1 MIFIINYIDNNT
13 IDFIE
18 YREKKKGIDL
28 NLYLEM
34 DNYSFLIIYN
44 RTAKELNSLFNELVY
59 LDKELGFL
67 QDKGVL
73 DYEDTIKYN
82 EYTLL
87 GQSYYERFSFL
98 EEKIKILNIAKDR
111 KNLNSFKDD
120 SSSDDIHDN
129 LFDFFDNNDDF
140 DL

>member
-1 MIFIINYIDNNT
+1 MIFIINYIDKNT

-67 QDKGVL
+67 QDKDVL
-73 DYEDTIKYN
+73 DYEDTIKYS

-98 EEKIKILNIAKDR
+98 EEKIKILNIAKDK
-111 KNLNSFKDD
+111 KNLNSFKNN
-120 SSSDDIHDN
+120 SSSDDIHDD
-129 LFDFFDNNDDF
+129 LFDSF
-140 DL
+140 

>member
-1 MIFIINYIDNNT
+1 MIFIINYIDKNT

-44 RTAKELNSLFNELVY
+44 RTAKELNNLFNELVY
-59 LDKELGFL
+59 LDRELGFL
-67 QDKGVL
+67 QDKGTL
-73 DYEDTIKYN
+73 DYEDTLKYN

-87 GQSYYERFSFL
+87 GQSYYERFNFL
-98 EEKIKILNIAKDR
+98 EEKIKILNVAKDN
-111 KNLNSFKDD
+111 KNLNSFKDN

-129 LFDFFDNNDDF
+129 LFDLFDKNDEF

>member
-44 RTAKELNSLFNELVY
+44 RTAKELNNLFNELVY

-67 QDKGVL
+67 QDKDVL

-87 GQSYYERFSFL
+87 GQLYYERFSFL
-98 EEKIKILNIAKDR
+98 EKKIKILNIAKDK
-111 KNLNSFKDD
+111 KNLNSFKD
-120 SSSDDIHDN
+120 SSLQDEIHEN
-129 LFDFFDNNDDF
+129 LFDSF
-140 DL
+140 